1 MISKVLLAWTL
12 VAVTV
17 AVHAGGMA
25 SLLRWLRRS
34 PALPTGFW
42 PTAWLLVRVTCTL
55 VVIHLIEIAVWALFF
70 AGVGSL
76 PDLETAFYF
85 SGTTYSTVG
94 YGDVVLKDE
103 WRMFGPLEGLVGILM
118 CGLSSGL
125 FFAVVNKLFSANT
138 RITPDGGRKGVGS
151 GNDE

>member
-1 MISKVLLAWTL
+1 ML

-17 AVHAGGMA
+17 AVHAGGLA
-25 SLLRWLRRS
+25 SLLRWLLRS
-34 PALPTGFW
+34 PALPTSFW

-55 VVIHLIEIAVWALFF
+55 IVIHLIEIVIWAFFF

-76 PDLETAFYF
+76 PDLEAAFYF

-125 FFAVVNKLFSANT
+125 FFAVVNKLFSANST
-138 RITPDGGRKGVGS
+138 GMVGAQGVIS
-151 GNDE
+151 GHDE

>member
-1 MISKVLLAWTL
+1 MIAKLLIAWAL

-17 AVHAGGMA
+17 AVHAGGLA
-25 SLLRWLRRS
+25 SLMRWLMRS
-34 PALPTGFW
+34 PALPNGFW

-55 VVIHLIEIAVWALFF
+55 IVIHLIEIAIWAFFF

-76 PDLETAFYF
+76 PDLEAAFYF
-85 SGTTYSTVG
+85 SGTTYATVG

-103 WRMFGPLEGLVGILM
+103 WRMFGPVEGLVGILM

-125 FFAVVNKLFSANT
+125 FFAVVNRLFSAKT
-138 RITPDGGRKGVGS
+138 SITVDGGR
-151 GNDE
+151 